1 MSNGSTLEYEIDS
14 MVNSILSLTNVFLL
28 ISSVLTILI
37 LILIYKVK
45 KRDYKEE
52 LQIVKQNNIY
62 YVSGWVDSQN
72 SYGAMVR
79 TNIKN
84 FKIKD
89 ENGIL
94 MIKSNAKVMASN
106 SFIKL
111 FAANWVFSL
120 IVTVITFVIIYAII
134 SSL

>member
-1 MSNGSTLEYEIDS
+1 MYLSIYYIIQLLANIAFIPYFYNYYNWINNAKDSKDKTL
-14 MVNSILSLTNVFLL
+14 L
-28 ISSVLTILI
+28 
-37 LILIYKVK
+37 
-45 KRDYKEE
+45 EE
-52 LQIVKQNNIY
+52 MGKQNNIY